1 MNVVLIIVIAVVLC
15 LALVYLNYRHNH
27 RFSFDEARLQ
37 GAIDRIFKETGGGV
51 LRKSDFLYKL
61 KQTLRCTQK
70 EALYIYG
77 VAMTKGI
84 IVAENQEVRRAA

>member
-15 LALVYLNYRHNH
+15 LALVFFNYRHNH
-27 RFSFDEARLQ
+27 RFSFDETRLR
-37 GAIDRIFKETGGGV
+37 GAFDRIFSEAEVPMLG
-51 LRKSDFLYKL
+51 KSDFLFKL

-77 VAMTKGI
+77 MAKTKGL
-84 IVAENQEVRRAA
+84 IVVENQQVRLAA